1 MWQNKDKEILKRGVL
16 MEQNQEMLELL
27 RKIEKSGRQKN
38 VTNILLC
45 LFMLVAA
52 VSCVTLCVM
61 VCRLLPQVN
70 DLLGQ
75 METVMTDLEQTVR
88 RLSALDLESMVAN
101 ANSLAVVAQESL
113 QQTMEKLNTVD
124 FETLNKAIEDLSKVI
139 EPLAKFFGM
148 FN

>member
-1 MWQNKDKEILKRGVL
+1 MD
-16 MEQNQEMLELL
+16 QNQEMLELL

-45 LFMLVAA
+45 LFMLAAA

-139 EPLAKFFGM
+139 EPLAKFFNT
-148 FN
+148 FNK

>member
-1 MWQNKDKEILKRGVL
+1 MD
-16 MEQNQEMLELL
+16 QNQEMLELL

-38 VTNILLC
+38 VTNLLLC
-45 LFMLVAA
+45 LFMLAAA

>member
-1 MWQNKDKEILKRGVL
+1 MYMD
-16 MEQNQEMLELL
+16 QNQEMLELL

-45 LFMLVAA
+45 LFMLAAA

>member
-1 MWQNKDKEILKRGVL
+1 MD
-16 MEQNQEMLELL
+16 QNQEMLELL

-45 LFMLVAA
+45 LFMLAAA

-113 QQTMEKLNTVD
+113 QQTMEKLYRNM
-124 FETLNKAIEDLSKVI
+124 KR
-139 EPLAKFFGM
+139 
-148 FN
+148 

>member
-1 MWQNKDKEILKRGVL
+1 MD
-16 MEQNQEMLELL
+16 QNQEMLELL

-38 VTNILLC
+38 VTNLLLC
-45 LFMLVAA
+45 LFMLAAA

-101 ANSLAVVAQESL
+101 ANSLAVVAQDSL

>member
-1 MWQNKDKEILKRGVL
+1 MD
-16 MEQNQEMLELL
+16 QNQEMLELL
-27 RKIEKSGRQKN
+27 RKIERSGRQKN
-38 VTNILLC
+38 VTNLLLC
-45 LFMLVAA
+45 LFMLAAA

-75 METVMTDLEQTVR
+75 METVMTDLERTVR

>member
-1 MWQNKDKEILKRGVL
+1 MD
-16 MEQNQEMLELL
+16 QNQEMLELL

-38 VTNILLC
+38 VTNLLLC
-45 LFMLVAA
+45 LFMLAAA

-75 METVMTDLEQTVR
+75 METVMIDLEQTVR

>member
-1 MWQNKDKEILKRGVL
+1 MD
-16 MEQNQEMLELL
+16 QNQEMLELL

>member
-1 MWQNKDKEILKRGVL
+1 MD
-16 MEQNQEMLELL
+16 QNQEMLELL

-45 LFMLVAA
+45 LFMLAAA
-52 VSCVTLCVM
+52 VSCVILCVM

>member
-1 MWQNKDKEILKRGVL
+1 MD
-16 MEQNQEMLELL
+16 QNQEMLELL

-38 VTNILLC
+38 VTNLLLC
-45 LFMLVAA
+45 LFMLAAA

-124 FETLNKAIEDLSKVI
+124 FETLNKAIEDLSKLI

>member
-1 MWQNKDKEILKRGVL
+1 MD
-16 MEQNQEMLELL
+16 QNQEMLELL

-45 LFMLVAA
+45 LFMLAAA

>member
-1 MWQNKDKEILKRGVL
+1 MD
-16 MEQNQEMLELL
+16 QNQEMLELL

-45 LFMLVAA
+45 LFMLAAA

-70 DLLGQ
+70 GLLGQ

>member
-1 MWQNKDKEILKRGVL
+1 MD
-16 MEQNQEMLELL
+16 QNQEMLELL

-45 LFMLVAA
+45 LFMLAAA

-70 DLLGQ
+70 ALLGQ

>member
-1 MWQNKDKEILKRGVL
+1 MD
-16 MEQNQEMLELL
+16 QNQEMLELL

-38 VTNILLC
+38 VTNLLLC
-45 LFMLVAA
+45 LFMLAAA

-70 DLLGQ
+70 GLLGQ

-101 ANSLAVVAQESL
+101 ANSLAVVAQDSL

>member
-1 MWQNKDKEILKRGVL
+1 MD
-16 MEQNQEMLELL
+16 QNQEMLELL

-45 LFMLVAA
+45 LFMLAAA

-75 METVMTDLEQTVR
+75 METVMIDLEQTVR

>member
-1 MWQNKDKEILKRGVL
+1 MD
-16 MEQNQEMLELL
+16 QNQEMLELL
-27 RKIEKSGRQKN
+27 RKIERSGRQKN

-45 LFMLVAA
+45 LFMLAAA

>member
-1 MWQNKDKEILKRGVL
+1 MHMD
-16 MEQNQEMLELL
+16 QNQEMLELL

-45 LFMLVAA
+45 LFMLAAA